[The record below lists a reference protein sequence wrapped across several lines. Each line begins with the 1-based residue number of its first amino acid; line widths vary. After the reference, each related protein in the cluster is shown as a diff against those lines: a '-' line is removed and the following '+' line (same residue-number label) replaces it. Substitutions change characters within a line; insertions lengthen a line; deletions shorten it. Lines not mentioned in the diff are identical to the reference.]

1 MQRILF
7 QGNMGQS
14 YLVKD
19 IVSTFWWY
27 NKAPELATLRGEELP
42 KFQTMASWLNSFWV
56 HVKVTHKDG
65 GGGYRLD
72 QNCPPSQ
79 VVKGKGQKSHT
90 IYQNHNPVVSGHSW
104 REAMSAKIGR

>member
-27 NKAPELATLRGEELP
+27 NKAPELANLWGEELP

-72 QNCPPSQ
+72 QNCPPTQ

-90 IYQNHNPVVSGHSW
+90 ILVSVGILK
-104 REAMSAKIGR
+104 E